1 MFDRLSRETHL
12 KTMIVAQLSGSIRH
26 TTGIMYTIVPHL
38 YWNEGTRAAATFIAA
53 AAATTLVSAE
63 EIALTPEAYAAT
75 LSVDSILGH
84 LREFQKFANAS
95 ANTRMHGSSGYT
107 DSADYVY
114 GVAQEAGLD
123 VQRQGVSLAVGVVT
137 TSTLTVDGVIYPAPN
152 VTVDFFTTTTDTGGF
167 TSVLTSLAGDGC
179 LQQEWSDFKGMVVM
193 VKAGGQC
200 DKTEKT
206 FNALVSHIGMVI
218 IIYDE
223 TPKPPVPGAGIFAY
237 APGSETETSISV
249 PVVFNMDYY
258 TAQALLQKMGAGPI
272 TSTATVIIDARDVKS
287 DNIIAQT
294 KWGDQS
300 KIIMIGSHLDS
311 VNAGPGINDNGSGSA
326 TLLELVKQL
335 SKFSAGKYSLRFGWW
350 MAEERGVI
358 GSTYYVKQLSQQ
370 ERDKI
375 VAYINLDMTA
385 SPNYILGVQDND
397 NSGGGRPQWIP
408 RILQD
413 AFKSMALNCT
423 GFAVE
428 SNSDHAPFIDA
439 GIVVGGLATGAS
451 GRKTEL
457 EAQIFGGVVGQR
469 YDDCYH
475 AACDTIDNLSHEALI
490 LNGRAIAR
498 ALANLANDISAIEEE
513 KTHHASS
520 AKFRAKPDVL
530 SDLGKHSH

>member
-12 KTMIVAQLSGSIRH
+12 KTRH
-26 TTGIMYTIVPHL
+26 L
-38 YWNEGTRAAATFIAA
+38 LRA
-53 AAATTLVSAE
+53 AAATTLVSE

-107 DSADYVY
+107 DNADYVY

-179 LQQEWSDFKGMVVM
+179 LQQEWSDFKGMAVM

-206 FNALVSHIGMVI
+206 FNALVSHIGMV

-294 KWGDQS
+294 

-457 EAQIFGGVVGQR
+457 EAQMFGGVVGQR

>member
-1 MFDRLSRETHL
+1 MFDRLRML
-12 KTMIVAQLSGSIRH
+12 MIVAQFSGR
-26 TTGIMYTIVPHL
+26 
-38 YWNEGTRAAATFIAA
+38 NEGTRAAATFIAA

-63 EIALTPEAYAAT
+63 EVTLTPEAYAAT

-123 VQRQGVSLAVGVVT
+123 VQRQGVALAVGFVT
-137 TSTLTVDGVIYPAPN
+137 TGTLTVDGVIYPAPN
-152 VTVDFFTTTTDTGGF
+152 VTVDFFTNTTDTGGF

-179 LQQEWSDFKGMVVM
+179 LQQEWSDFKGMAVM

-206 FNALVSHIGMVI
+206 FNALVSHVGMV

-258 TAQALLQKMGAGPI
+258 TAQALLQKMGAGPV

-335 SKFSAGKYSLRFGWW
+335 PKFSAGKYSLRFGWW

-397 NSGGGRPQWIP
+397 NSGGGRPPWIP
-408 RILQD
+408 VPPLGSNAVERILQD

-439 GIVVGGLATGAS
+439 GIVAGGLATGAS

-457 EAQIFGGVVGQR
+457 EAQMFGGVVGQR

-490 LNGRAIAR
+490 QNGRAIAR

-513 KTHHASS
+513 KAHPASS
-520 AKFRAKPDVL
+520 AKFRTKPDVL
-530 SDLGKHSH
+530 SDLGKHPH